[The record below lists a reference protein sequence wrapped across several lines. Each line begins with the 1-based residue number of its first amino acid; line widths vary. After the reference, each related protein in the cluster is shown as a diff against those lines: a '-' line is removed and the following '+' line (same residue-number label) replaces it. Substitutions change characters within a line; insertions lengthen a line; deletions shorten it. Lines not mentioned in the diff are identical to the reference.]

1 MSGRDIIAR
10 TPTGSGK
17 TTAFVV
23 PIFNCILKHLSE
35 INDDGH
41 RSEYSDPL
49 AIIVVPTLQRVNNV
63 YNVVS
68 RLITNTAI
76 TCEPLFKINSVADQK
91 LKTQYGVHILISD
104 PECLTGIVIQGWITF
119 AKLRII
125 VNTHQCGFIVKSRL
139 QA

>member
-1 MSGRDIIAR
+1 VFIILI
-10 TPTGSGK
+10 GK
-17 TTAFVV
+17 KYIYVIYQTAFVV

-41 RSEYSDPL
+41 RSECSDPL

-76 TCEPLFKINSVADQK
+76 TCEPLFKINLVADQK
-91 LKTQYGVHILISD
+91 LKTQVNIIIILLI
-104 PECLTGIVIQGWITF
+104 F
-119 AKLRII
+119 
-125 VNTHQCGFIVKSRL
+125 
-139 QA
+139 